1 MCMDSQVEP
10 SLLELLG
17 AAVKVARNAGVSWDA
32 IGEALGLDPQTASGR
47 YAAFVGGGDWF
58 S

>member
-1 MCMDSQVEP
+1 MDSQVEP
-10 SLLELLG
+10 SLSELLG

-32 IGEALGLDPQTASGR
+32 IGDVLGLDPQTASGR